1 MDRGKLRGMGSGRD
15 RAEIVAGPVGLT
27 GLRWGWQA
35 SRQGRRAAGMAWRAG
50 GQALEVQGLAFVS
63 CGGNNTTLTSRRSLE
78 GRDRDKEAIFC

>member
-1 MDRGKLRGMGSGRD
+1 MDRGKLRGVGSGRD

-50 GQALEVQGLAFVS
+50 GQALEARAGVCVWRREQHHPDFQKVL
-63 CGGNNTTLTSRRSLE
+63 GGTR
-78 GRDRDKEAIFC
+78 